1 MKLIL
6 HVDGGSRGNPGPGGA
21 GAELRNADGEPV
33 FEAGYFLGHVTN
45 NQAEYTGLIRGL
57 EAAIRAGA
65 DEIEI
70 YADSELLVKQIH
82 GDYRVRNAGLL
93 PLYDKVMAL
102 LGNVRK
108 WRIRHVRR
116 EQNQAADGLAND
128 AMDAQSDVIR
138 TDHFA
143 SAGQDD

>member
-21 GAELRNADGEPV
+21 GAELRNADGDPV
-33 FEAGYFLGHVTN
+33 FEAGFFLGHVTN

-57 EAAIRAGA
+57 EAAMRAGA

-93 PLYDKVMAL
+93 PLFDRVMAL
-102 LGNVRK
+102 LGNFRK
-108 WRIRHVRR
+108 WGIRHVRR
-116 EQNQAADGLAND
+116 EQNRIADSLAND
-128 AMDAQSDVIR
+128 AMDAKSDTVR
-138 TDHFA
+138 TDRLTPA
-143 SAGQDD
+143 ADRE